1 MPTNGIKFAGEISI
15 SAPEV
20 IYTPGANVAAVCNVN
35 ILNAGTSLG
44 TKVRLGYNASATT
57 VASAYIEFGQY
68 LAPGEVLERTAIV
81 LSGTQTLIAECE
93 TCSAVYVTCW
103 AVEDSQ

>member
-1 MPTNGIKFAGEISI
+1 MPTNGLKFAGEISQ

-35 ILNAGTSLG
+35 ILNAGSNNVA
-44 TKVRLGYNASATT
+44 VRLGYNASATT
-57 VASAYIEFGQY
+57 VASAYIEFGAI
-68 LAPGEVLERTAIV
+68 LSGGGVLERTGIV

-93 TCSAVYVTCW
+93 TASAVYVTCW